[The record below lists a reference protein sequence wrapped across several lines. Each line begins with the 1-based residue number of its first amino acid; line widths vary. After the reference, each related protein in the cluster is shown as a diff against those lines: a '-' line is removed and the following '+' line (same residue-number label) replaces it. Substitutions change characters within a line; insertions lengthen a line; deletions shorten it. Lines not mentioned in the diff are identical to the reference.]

1 MFIVY
6 KKYVIIIINIEFVEY
21 KNKIYINIWIY
32 VRYWYVNNLSE
43 KYLNFFW

>member
-21 KNKIYINIWIY
+21 KNKIYI
-32 VRYWYVNNLSE
+32 
-43 KYLNFFW
+43 KYLNLSQILVC